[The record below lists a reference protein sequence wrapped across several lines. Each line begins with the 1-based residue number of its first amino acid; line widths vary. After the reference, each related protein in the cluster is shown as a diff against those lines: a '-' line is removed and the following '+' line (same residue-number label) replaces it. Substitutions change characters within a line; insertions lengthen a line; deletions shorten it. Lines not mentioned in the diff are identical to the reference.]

1 MRRTLPG
8 TIAFALAALLAP
20 ALAGAQIPD
29 GVTSAT
35 WSEVRSPHVRVITD
49 CGVERADRLAERIER
64 LREQLSRMTPSL
76 ARDPAQS
83 DVVFLF
89 RNSETFRAYLPL
101 YQGRPEEDTGLYQ
114 PSPTRG
120 YVLLQDDSDAQL
132 DRVALHESTHA
143 MLHAAIHQVPLWLD
157 EGLAQYLSTL
167 RVDDADARVG
177 EPLPEM
183 IDWLRSHDRL
193 PMNDLLG
200 MQGDSPDYH
209 AGDRRRTFYAQSWL
223 LVHLLLTGQYADDQ
237 RFDRYLAALAQG
249 TPAASAFSASFGD
262 PQRLQWQLDAQL
274 QRATIA
280 PMEWSFPVPYSR
292 MRVERREGVAIP
304 EVLTLLG
311 GMLRWR
317 SGGVAMAAD
326 HARAAL
332 QLDPG
337 NNAAQVLLMQ
347 LHDGMT
353 ASAEVAQGGDGES
366 EFDREQRA
374 IGAYNTGVAAYNRGE
389 IGLAHAQ
396 FRAAAAL
403 ARRPDLVAKIANAQC
418 AVQRTGAYA
427 RLDELHAMIAGGRHE
442 QARRLVAQLLASDVD
457 DTLRRSLGRLAAVLN
472 AR

>member
-8 TIAFALAALLAP
+8 TLAFAAVALLAP
-20 ALAGAQIPD
+20 VWAGAQIPA

-76 ARDPAQS
+76 ARDPAQP

-89 RNSETFRAYLPL
+89 RDSETFRAYLPL

-114 PSPTRG
+114 PSPTMG
-120 YVLLQDDSDAQL
+120 YVLLQDDNDEQL

-143 MLHAAIHQVPLWLD
+143 MLHSAIHQVPLWLD

-177 EPLPEM
+177 EPLPGG
-183 IDWLRSHDRL
+183 IAWLRSHDRL
-193 PMNDLLG
+193 PMADLLG

-209 AGDRRRTFYAQSWL
+209 SGERRRTFYAQSWL
-223 LVHLLLTGQYADDQ
+223 LVHLLLTGQYADNQ
-237 RFDRYLAALAQG
+237 RFDRYLGALAQG
-249 TPAASAFSASFGD
+249 TPAAAAFQAAFGD

-274 QRATIA
+274 QRAEIA

-292 MRVERREGVAIP
+292 MRIERREGVPTP

-311 GMLRWR
+311 GMLHWR
-317 SGGVAMAAD
+317 SGGVAQAAD

-337 NNAAQVLLMQ
+337 NSAAQALLAQ
-347 LHDGMT
+347 LHEG
-353 ASAEVAQGGDGES
+353 ASASVDVAQGGDGES

-389 IGLAHAQ
+389 LGLARAQ
-396 FRAAAAL
+396 FRAAATL
-403 ARRPDLVAKIANAQC
+403 TTRPDLVSKIANAQD
-418 AVQRTGAYA
+418 AVQHTGAYA
-427 RLDELHAMIAGGRHE
+427 RLDELHQMIVAGRHFE
-442 QARRLVAQLLASDVD
+442 ARRLVSQLLAGDVD
-457 DTLRRSLGRLAAVLN
+457 DTLRRSLGRLIAVLN